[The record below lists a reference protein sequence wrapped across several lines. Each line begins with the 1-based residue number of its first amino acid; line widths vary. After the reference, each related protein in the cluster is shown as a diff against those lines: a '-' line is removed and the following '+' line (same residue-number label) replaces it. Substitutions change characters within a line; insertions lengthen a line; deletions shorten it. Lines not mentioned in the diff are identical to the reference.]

1 MNQKDLKRK
10 LLVYN
15 QFGENQITNNLHT
28 TPILCKC
35 QTEDSHSRSLSKG
48 ESTWALSMSYS
59 KVVIL
64 TTLTET
70 LWEEDLSSTL
80 HQWDPQDQDMT
91 PLILSIAE
99 DLIKTLMDLTSTDL
113 TSSGNPSE
121 AMASEET
128 VSAVGSTLAV
138 SCDWSLPLNSLLSI
152 SFSLFQLFL
161 KTIMQQKLRSYKSV
175 IIHISL
181 LESYSNMYANIFIV
195 FKIEINL

>member
-28 TPILCKC
+28 TPTLCKH
-35 QTEDSHSRSLSKG
+35 QTEDSHSRSPSKV

-59 KVVIL
+59 KTATL

-80 HQWDPQDQDMT
+80 HRWDPQDQDMI

-99 DLIKTLMDLTSTDL
+99 DLIKTLMDLTSMDS
-113 TSSGNPSE
+113 TSSENPSE
-121 AMASEET
+121 AMASGAMGS
-128 VSAVGSTLAV
+128 VGGSTLDV
-138 SCDWSLPLNSLLSI
+138 LCDWSLPLNSLLSI
-152 SFSLFQLFL
+152 SYSLFQLFL
-161 KTIMQQKLRSYKSV
+161 TIMQLKLRSYRFTKRFISV
-175 IIHISL
+175 YWNLIQIC
-181 LESYSNMYANIFIV
+181 MWIFS
-195 FKIEINL
+195 